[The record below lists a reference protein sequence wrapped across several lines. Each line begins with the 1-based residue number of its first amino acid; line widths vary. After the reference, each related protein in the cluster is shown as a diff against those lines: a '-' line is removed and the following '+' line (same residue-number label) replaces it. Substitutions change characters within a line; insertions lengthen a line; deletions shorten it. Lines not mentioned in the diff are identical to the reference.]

1 MPDPATTTPVPPQ
14 LTAAEKRRALEQ
26 TIAALAALFPA
37 TFAAEP
43 WQPHKPLKLGTHLD
57 LIARGVLLAHHVVA
71 FRGHR
76 FVIHR
81 HRRRRGEAATPAA
94 RRARDRASQAR
105 AGAGYAR
112 HGPAMDGR
120 KEDMRAKFPGCGD

>member
-1 MPDPATTTPVPPQ
+1 MPDPSTTTPVPPQ
-14 LTAAEKRRALEQ
+14 LTATAEKRRALEQ

-43 WQPHKPLKLGTHLD
+43 WQPHKPLKLGIHLD
-57 LIARGVLLAHHVVA
+57 LIARGVLLPAHHVVA

-81 HRRRRGEAATPAA
+81 HGRRFVAFNEPKKGPIEPSSRHRFLHSPCRLAAK
-94 RRARDRASQAR
+94 R
-105 AGAGYAR
+105 
-112 HGPAMDGR
+112 
-120 KEDMRAKFPGCGD
+120 